1 MLSRCDR
8 IAEDPHYR
16 KGEPVRDLFARDREA
31 MAPMPGTRLDACRWE
46 VRKADGEG
54 CVSVDSRRYLAG
66 PSWRGWTLDVGLRAF
81 DVEIRTRD
89 GRRVGRLPRAYGG
102 DTGTV
107 RDPAVLL
114 PALARKPRAWGES
127 PIRADFPDRLRSGI
141 DAMESRERQRTL
153 RLIHRA
159 SESAGFDAAARAAEH
174 LVEQGHGID
183 EASLMTLAR
192 RIAAGETP
200 HDEPAPDPRRLRPVH
215 AAVRRPEGGMMTKPG
230 TAQPDTRRRRA
241 STGQLMDGIMGLAR
255 RLPLTRQ
262 VLADQLE
269 TATPAQTG
277 VHARVDERRDRIPG
291 AFQTR
296 ATARAGRV
304 PPNQD
309 ARRLRPGRPCASP
322 STTGGRHW
330 NPSTSSSTRRT
341 WPCSALPAP
350 ARPTW
355 PSRWPG
361 RPAWRAY
368 RPGSS
373 PPPS

>member
-1 MLSRCDR
+1 
-8 IAEDPHYR
+8 
-16 KGEPVRDLFARDREA
+16 
-31 MAPMPGTRLDACRWE
+31 
-46 VRKADGEG
+46 
-54 CVSVDSRRYLAG
+54 
-66 PSWRGWTLDVGLRAF
+66 
-81 DVEIRTRD
+81 
-89 GRRVGRLPRAYGG
+89 
-102 DTGTV
+102 
-107 RDPAVLL
+107 
-114 PALARKPRAWGES
+114 
-127 PIRADFPDRLRSGI
+127 
-141 DAMESRERQRTL
+141 
-153 RLIHRA
+153 
-159 SESAGFDAAARAAEH
+159 
-174 LVEQGHGID
+174 
-183 EASLMTLAR
+183 MTLAR

-200 HDEPAPDPRRLRPVH
+200 HDEPAPDPQRLRPVH

-277 VHARVDERRDRIPG
+277 VHARVDERRDRFPG
-291 AFQTR
+291 TFQTR
-296 ATARAGRV
+296 ATAQAGRV

-341 WPCSALPAP
+341 WSCSALPAP

-373 PPPS
+373 PPPSSSCDYCAPTRRTGSTGSPPRIGRARLLVVDELGYIPIDEEGSRLLFQVVTNAYERQSIVYTTNIEFSGWGRIFGDPNTARRLSIDRTVHHGRMTGFEGDSYRKTHALMQ